1 MLFYILYFFI
11 PWPLLAWHW
20 LHSTLSLQLRWVCS
34 IPATQREIKL
44 RMRKGRW
51 SFLLFGALFFSS
63 WPKNEFVPPSDFLP
77 FFWLFLSTLFSSTFK
92 IKNPPLFSF
101 LFPLLLYPLLAS
113 PSLYRFMLTLGFVPR
128 CGVQDNLLCVIC
140 YLSVLSHLLHH
151 VQYIYIVQSP

>member
-77 FFWLFLSTLFSSTFK
+77 FFWF
-92 IKNPPLFSF
+92 F
-101 LFPLLLYPLLAS
+101 LFYFIFVNFQNKKSSPFFFSVSFPFYIINLLL
-113 PSLYRFMLTLGFVPR
+113 
-128 CGVQDNLLCVIC
+128 LLC
-140 YLSVLSHLLHH
+140 
-151 VQYIYIVQSP
+151 IVSCQPQDLCRGMVCR